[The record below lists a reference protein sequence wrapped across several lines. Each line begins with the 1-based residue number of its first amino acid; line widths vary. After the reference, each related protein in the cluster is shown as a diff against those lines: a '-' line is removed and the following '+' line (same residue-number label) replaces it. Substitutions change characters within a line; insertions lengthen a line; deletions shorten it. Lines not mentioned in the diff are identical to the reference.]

1 MFSIYNPFLSFVLD
15 SVHMTILLWM
25 SDSNFQVLVI
35 IAMII
40 TFIAYTAR
48 IILGIPVITV
58 SSPAS
63 KLHQELGWKPAESF
77 DTGIEKTVDWYLANQ
92 AWVNNVTSGDYRHW
106 VAKHYAERGEEL
118 A

>member
-1 MFSIYNPFLSFVLD
+1 
-15 SVHMTILLWM
+15 M

-35 IAMII
+35 IAMIL

-63 KLHQELGWKPAESF
+63 KLAG
-77 DTGIEKTVDWYLANQ
+77 D
-92 AWVNNVTSGDYRHW
+92 VNH
-106 VAKHYAERGEEL
+106 
-118 A
+118 